1 MEKIDN
7 QPVKV
12 ILKTAKN
19 NSKLIICLFIS
30 LFISMPCFSQTEEG
44 KEKLAPASQLTSLQ
58 KSLLIPGWGQIAEK
72 KYAEGLLFLSAEIF
86 CFYNIFFYNHKGN
99 FYYDKYKKADNVSDA
114 VKYRELTENYDTKRN
129 KFLLAAASVWVI
141 NLIDTYII
149 VKNKEKKR
157 RNINLKLEHNENKSL
172 SFTISFS
179 F

>member
-1 MEKIDN
+1 MKKSYKPIIFFL
-7 QPVKV
+7 
-12 ILKTAKN
+12 IL
-19 NSKLIICLFIS
+19 LLYIS
-30 LFISMPCFSQTEEG
+30 LPCFSENEEG
-44 KEKLAPASQLTSLQ
+44 DEGILPKKKLNSLQ

-72 KYAEGLLFLSAEIF
+72 RYAEGILFLSAEIF
-86 CFYNIFFYNHKGN
+86 CFYKIFSYNHKGN
-99 FYYDKYKKADNVSDA
+99 YYYDHYKKADNVSDA
-114 VKYRELTENYDTKRN
+114 IKCRDLTENYDTKRN